1 MGKIIA
7 DEWLK
12 TEQIRPNVEL
22 DEWQVMPN
30 HIHGIIILNN
40 KSVETPRRGVSI
52 NTNNA
57 INSNNTIDANDIID
71 ENDTISVN
79 ETTEPVV
86 CTTGAGNKKA
96 RLYSNS
102 IGAIIGQFK
111 SVCTKCIWKSG
122 HPEFNWQTRFHDRII
137 RDEQELYR
145 IREYI
150 RNNLGKW
157 EDDRYHPDAHQEKP

>member
-1 MGKIIA
+1 MVLSDIGKIIA

-40 KSVETPRRGVSI
+40 KPVETPRRGVSINTNNTI

-57 INSNNTIDANDIID
+57 INSNNTIDAND
-71 ENDTISVN
+71 TIGVN

-86 CTTGAGNKKA
+86 CTKEKKK
-96 RLYSNS
+96 LKESS
-102 IGAIIGQFK
+102 WIVIEFK
-111 SVCTKCIWKSG
+111 
-122 HPEFNWQTRFHDRII
+122 D
-137 RDEQELYR
+137 
-145 IREYI
+145 
-150 RNNLGKW
+150 
-157 EDDRYHPDAHQEKP
+157 